1 MRNIII
7 NDDKLG
13 NRKKTHDDTL
23 LIINGHPVDTLDTEE
38 LDLYRFMIGGLQAK

>member
-7 NDDKLG
+7 NDDKFG
-13 NRKKTHDDTL
+13 NSKKTHDNPL

-38 LDLYRFMIGGLQAK
+38 MDLYRFMIGGLQAK